1 MKAREVARR
10 HRQSHDQ
17 FAQQSPEAF
26 RFGGIRSFR
35 HCLLRSKYQTRIQRR
50 PAPMF
55 CGGRTS
61 SFLRG
66 SCRVRAL
73 PSFPMQTDARNPV
86 HSCRTGFRNAA
97 CFSFEKMQRRPA
109 PLICGGRTSSF
120 LRGSCRV
127 RALPSFPMQTDARNP
142 VHSCRTGF
150 RNAACFSFEKMQRR
164 PAPLICGGRTSSFL
178 RGSCRVRALPAD

>member
-1 MKAREVARR
+1 MTNLYSNPPR
-10 HRQSHDQ
+10 HSASGD
-17 FAQQSPEAF
+17 P
-26 RFGGIRSFR
+26 
-35 HCLLRSKYQTRIQRR
+35 
-50 PAPMF
+50 
-55 CGGRTS
+55 
-61 SFLRG
+61 FLQ
-66 SCRVRAL
+66 AL
-73 PSFPMQTDARNPV
+73 PASKQVSNQDAKTPCPYVLWGQDVVFSTRQLQGAGPAQLPMQTHARNPV

-127 RALPSFPMQTDARNP
+127 RALPSFPMQTHARNP

-150 RNAACFSFEKMQRR
+150 RNAACFSFEKIQRR